1 MRGLIRYAVN
11 LSLSLASVSVVCS
24 LMRNIFILDCVGVW
38 RISSTQETD
47 LWYMLFLIVF
57 VVANFLRVALLK
69 HYFCCR

>member
-11 LSLSLASVSVVCS
+11 LSLYLASVSVVCS

-38 RISSTQETD
+38 RISSTRETD

-57 VVANFLRVALLK
+57 VVANFLRVPLK